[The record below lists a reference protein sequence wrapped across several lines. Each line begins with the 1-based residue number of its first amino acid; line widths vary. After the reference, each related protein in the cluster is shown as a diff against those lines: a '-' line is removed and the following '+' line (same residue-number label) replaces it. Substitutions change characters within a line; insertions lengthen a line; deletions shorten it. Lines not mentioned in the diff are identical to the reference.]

1 MPKFALLIVGLAFVL
16 LMLVFRSVLVPIK
29 AVIGFLFTLGAT
41 LGFIVWV
48 IQDGY
53 LASLFGIPEPGPV
66 LSFLP
71 ILVTGILFGLAM
83 DYEVFL
89 VSRMREEYTNTG
101 DARQSV
107 KNGITHSGP
116 VVTAAGLIMIAVFA
130 SFILAEDPIIK
141 SMGLALSFGIL
152 VDAFIVRMTLVPA
165 IMTIFGKS
173 SWYLPKW
180 LDRIL
185 PNIDVEGESVMK
197 DTQGMDQASKG

>member
-1 MPKFALLIVGLAFVL
+1 
-16 LMLVFRSVLVPIK
+16 
-29 AVIGFLFTLGAT
+29 
-41 LGFIVWV
+41 
-48 IQDGY
+48 
-53 LASLFGIPEPGPV
+53 
-66 LSFLP
+66 
-71 ILVTGILFGLAM
+71 
-83 DYEVFL
+83 
-89 VSRMREEYTNTG
+89 
-101 DARQSV
+101 
-107 KNGITHSGP
+107 
-116 VVTAAGLIMIAVFA
+116 MIAVFA

>member
-1 MPKFALLIVGLAFVL
+1 
-16 LMLVFRSVLVPIK
+16 
-29 AVIGFLFTLGAT
+29 
-41 LGFIVWV
+41 
-48 IQDGY
+48 
-53 LASLFGIPEPGPV
+53 
-66 LSFLP
+66 
-71 ILVTGILFGLAM
+71 
-83 DYEVFL
+83 
-89 VSRMREEYTNTG
+89 
-101 DARQSV
+101 
-107 KNGITHSGP
+107 
-116 VVTAAGLIMIAVFA
+116 MIAVFA

-197 DTQGMDQASKG
+197 DTRL

>member
-1 MPKFALLIVGLAFVL
+1 MVTGGTAVNIDISEKLAEALPKFALLIVGLAFVL

-66 LSFLP
+66 LSFMP

-107 KNGITHSGP
+107 KTESH
-116 VVTAAGLIMIAVFA
+116 IAV
-130 SFILAEDPIIK
+130 
-141 SMGLALSFGIL
+141 
-152 VDAFIVRMTLVPA
+152 R
-165 IMTIFGKS
+165 
-173 SWYLPKW
+173 W
-180 LDRIL
+180 LQQ
-185 PNIDVEGESVMK
+185 
-197 DTQGMDQASKG
+197 QG